1 LRTFNLCERLYTRD
15 KGLAIRSKKHLSAAG
30 IAVFP
35 KETRMCS
42 EVGNHKS
49 EIDTPALLIDLDA
62 MERNLA
68 RMADFMDGKTAH
80 IRPHVKLHR
89 ATPILAHK
97 QIAAGGVGLTCAK
110 LAEAE
115 LLGAAGFTDILIA
128 NQIVGAQKIRRL
140 VNLAAYTDVIVA
152 VDHPDNVRALSEA
165 AAARGV
171 TLRVLVEVDIG
182 HHRCGVPP
190 FTPVLELARLVHESP
205 GLRFMGLMGYDG
217 HLTLKVTPEE
227 RALKALESARLLVET
242 RHNVE
247 ASGLPVPIV
256 SASGTFTYRYASQ
269 VEGITEIQA
278 GTYLLMDTTFRDK
291 GVTEFELA
299 LSVIGT
305 VTSRPSPTLAILDI
319 GRKAMDTGWGM
330 PQVKSH
336 PGATMTSMSQEHG
349 RMDVSGVENPPHIG
363 DQVELWAA
371 DCNCTINLYDR
382 FYAMRG
388 EIVEAVWE
396 IPGRGAST

>member
-1 LRTFNLCERLYTRD
+1 MLD
-15 KGLAIRSKKHLSAAG
+15 VGL
-30 IAVFP
+30 
-35 KETRMCS
+35 
-42 EVGNHKS
+42 HKS

-62 MERNLA
+62 MERNLT
-68 RMADFMDGKTAH
+68 RMAEFFRGKSAKV
-80 IRPHVKLHR
+80 RPHVKLHR

-115 LLGAAGFTDILIA
+115 LLAASGFTDILIA
-128 NQIVGAQKIRRL
+128 NQIVSVPKIRRL
-140 VNLAAYTDVIVA
+140 VNLAAYTDVIVG
-152 VDHPDNVRALSEA
+152 VDHADNVRALSEA
-165 AAARGV
+165 ATTRGV

-182 HHRCGVPP
+182 HHRCGVAP
-190 FTPVLELARLVHESP
+190 FAPVLDLARLAHESP

-227 RALKALESARLLVET
+227 RALKSVESARLLVDM
-242 RHNVE
+242 RRFVE
-247 ASGLPVPIV
+247 AAGLPVEIV
-256 SASGTFTYRYASQ
+256 SASGTFTYRYATQ

-291 GVTEFELA
+291 GVTEFDLA

-305 VTSRPSPTLAILDI
+305 VTSRPSPTLAIIDI
-319 GRKAMDTGWGM
+319 GRKSIETGWGM
-330 PQVKSH
+330 PEVKSH
-336 PGATMTSMSQEHG
+336 PDAVITSMSQEHG
-349 RMDVSGVENPPHIG
+349 RMDVSAVENPPSIG

-382 FYAMRG
+382 FHAMRG
-388 EIVEAVWE
+388 DIVEAVWD
-396 IPGRGAST
+396 IPGRGASQ

>member
-1 LRTFNLCERLYTRD
+1 MD
-15 KGLAIRSKKHLSAAG
+15 IG
-30 IAVFP
+30 I
-35 KETRMCS
+35 
-42 EVGNHKS
+42 HKS

-68 RMADFMDGKTAH
+68 HMGEFFRGTSVH
-80 IRPHVKLHR
+80 LRPHVKLHR

-97 QIAAGGVGLTCAK
+97 QIAAGGVGVTCAK

-115 LLGAAGFTDILIA
+115 LLAASGFRDILIA
-128 NQIVGAQKIRRL
+128 NQIVSLPKVRRL
-140 VNLAAYTDVIVA
+140 VNLAAYTDVIVG
-152 VDHPDNVRALSEA
+152 VDHTDNVRSLSDA
-165 AAARGV
+165 AVARGV
-171 TLRVLVEVDIG
+171 VLRVLVEVDIG

-190 FTPVLELARLVHESP
+190 FAPALDLARHVTAAP

-217 HLTLKVTPEE
+217 HLTLKVTPED
-227 RALKALESARLLVET
+227 RAVRALESAQLLVDT
-242 RHNVE
+242 RHFIE
-247 ASGLPVPIV
+247 AAGLPIEIV
-256 SASGTFTYRYASQ
+256 SASGTFTYRYATQ

-299 LSVIGT
+299 MSLIGT
-305 VTSRPSPTLAILDI
+305 VTSRPSPTLTIIDI
-319 GRKAMDTGWGM
+319 GRKAVETGWGM

-336 PGATMTSMSQEHG
+336 PGAVITSMSQEHG
-349 RMDVSGVENPPHIG
+349 RMDVSNAVAPPRIG
-363 DQVELWAA
+363 EQVELWVA

-388 EIVEAVWE
+388 DIVEAVWD